1 MDDQVTKVNN
11 IVHSFRYQSTN
22 FDKKGYLGYLKG
34 TLTHLPLSPHTDIWT
49 SCRGFHVEV
58 EKGQESGAEKS

>member
-22 FDKKGYLGYLKG
+22 FDKKGYLTYLKG
-34 TLTHLPLSPHTDIWT
+34 TLATHLPLLSHMAAGP
-49 SCRGFHVEV
+49 RVF
-58 EKGQESGAEKS
+58 AAMRR

>member
-34 TLTHLPLSPHTDIWT
+34 TLHTSLLLSHIAPAPRAAAAMRKW
-49 SCRGFHVEV
+49 SSSKERSSER
-58 EKGQESGAEKS
+58 